1 MTTALITDGASIL
14 RAIGLLRAVIAK
26 DDNLVNA
33 IMEAALED
41 PDEQVLMRTFGALVA
56 TARAA
61 IAGLACAN
69 VYGDDVNQVLTTL
82 QRHLIVG
89 DVPPPDARPEATS

>member
-14 RAIGLLRAVIAK
+14 RAIGLLRAVMAK
-26 DDNLVNA
+26 DDNHVNA

-41 PDEQVLMRTFGALVA
+41 PDEQALMRTFGALVA

-69 VYGDDVNQVLTTL
+69 ANGDDVNQVLTSL